1 MSNQIIKRT
10 KNGLLFYC
18 NSCNL
23 IHLEFKNLNFNFSKK
38 QMKKFTEYIQ
48 NLNAKEWEEINKAS
62 PFKRKIVV
70 PISHDSFNFLLNSE
84 ELAEL
89 QELVSPNTP
98 ISLNTLLLQDISH
111 INRCN

>member
-1 MSNQIIKRT
+1 MGNQIIKRT

-18 NSCNL
+18 KSCDL
-23 IHLEFKNLNFNFSKK
+23 IHLEFKNLNFNFSEK
-38 QMKKFTEYIQ
+38 QMVKFTGYIK
-48 NLNAKEWEEINKAS
+48 NLNAREWERINKDS

-70 PISHDSFNFLLNSE
+70 PISHDSFNFLLNGA

-89 QELVSPNTP
+89 QDLVSTTKT
-98 ISLNTLLLQDISH
+98 STLNTLLLQGIEH

>member
-1 MSNQIIKRT
+1 MTNRIIKRT

-23 IHLEFKNLNFNFSKK
+23 IHLEFKNLNFNFSEK
-38 QMKKFTEYIQ
+38 QMDQFTDYIQ
-48 NLNAKEWEEINKAS
+48 KLNAKEWEELNKNS

-70 PISHDSFNFLLNSE
+70 PISHDSFNFLLNGK
-84 ELAEL
+84 ELLEL
-89 QELVSPNTP
+89 QKLVSSTKPTSINA
-98 ISLNTLLLQDISH
+98 LLLKDLSQ